1 MVRDFCLGFFGE
13 VGNLNLSLLLDLHE
27 VLLDLLDLCLI
38 FRDLLLQLFFLQIF
52 LVLDPFDFHVQ
63 VFLLF
68 QQLPQ
73 LVLILKFMSDEGV
86 ELLSGVI
93 FNEFV

>member
-38 FRDLLLQLFFLQIF
+38 FRDLLFQLFFLQIF

-63 VFLLF
+63 VFFLF
-68 QQLPQ
+68 QQFPQ